1 MPEISR
7 FFGMVVAMYFDDHLP
22 PHVHVVHA
30 EERAQVRIDP
40 PGLLNGRLSP
50 RALALVVEWAALHRS
65 ELMENWDLV
74 QRRQPAKKIEPL
86 R

>member
-30 EERAQVRIDP
+30 EERAQIRIDP

-74 QRRQPAKKIEPL
+74 QRRQPARKIEPL